1 MNAFLT
7 WFKTNWKSNTIAT
20 VSIVYSAQ
28 QFTSAVIAWENHQ
41 PANWRTAIVSLIVA
55 GVGYAAKDSSTHSVQ
70 AEIDA
75 STAANP
81 SIQAAAVAQVKAEPP
96 QGSAK

>member
-55 GVGYAAKDSSTHSVQ
+55 GVGYAAIKIPVLIQYRLRLTH
-70 AEIDA
+70 
-75 STAANP
+75 
-81 SIQAAAVAQVKAEPP
+81 PP
-96 QGSAK
+96 QLIPASKQRW

>member
-41 PANWRTAIVSLIVA
+41 PANWRTAVISLIVA
-55 GVGYAAKDSSTHSVQ
+55 AIGYVVK
-70 AEIDA
+70 DA
-75 STAANP
+75 SNHSNQQQVDAATQVA
-81 SIQAAAVAQVKAEPP
+81 SIEKN
-96 QGSAK
+96 